1 MTAHDPD
8 ISSPAADRTSVYR
21 ALDTMPQMVW
31 STRPDGFHDYYNR
44 RWYEFTGVPE
54 GSTDG
59 EGWNDIFH
67 PDDQV
72 EAWRKWR
79 EALATGD
86 LYEIEYRLRRRDGV
100 YRWVLGRALP
110 VRDASGAIERW
121 YGTCTDIDDL
131 KTVERRLNRSEERFG
146 SLVAATDAVVWSAG
160 PDGGF
165 GSPQP
170 RWMAFTG
177 QDEAAACGWGW
188 LAAIHPED
196 RSVTAQDW
204 SRALVTRSLYETSH
218 RLRRHDGVYRAM
230 LVRAT
235 PLIGADGTVEEWVG
249 IHTDVTA
256 LREAETALRRLNET
270 LEVKVGQRTAELARA
285 RKALEVTNRGLET
298 AVRTRTADLETANE
312 ELKRFAYIV
321 GHDLRAPLVNI
332 LGFTSELEAARD
344 ALARFY
350 EEASATLPNLASP
363 DMDTL
368 FREDFDE
375 AIGFIRSSTEKMD
388 RLINAILTL
397 SRAERRMVHPEPI
410 AMGRFLSTLRGSFG
424 PSLGAVDG
432 DIEIDI
438 ALPDV
443 ISDRLALEQIFS
455 NLVENAIKYR
465 AEGRPARIR
474 IGGRLED
481 DRALFTVA
489 DNGRGIDAKDFE
501 RVFELFRR
509 AGVQDRPGEGIGLAH
524 VRALAR
530 KVGGRVTL
538 ASTLG
543 EGSVFTVE
551 LPRRLTQ
558 TFQASE

>member
-1 MTAHDPD
+1 MSP
-8 ISSPAADRTSVYR
+8 SSADRSSLHR

-31 STRPDGFHDYYNR
+31 STRPDGFHDYYNQ
-44 RWYEFTGVPE
+44 RWYDFTGVPE

-59 EGWNDIFH
+59 AGWNDIFH
-67 PDDQV
+67 PHDQAD
-72 EAWRKWR
+72 AWRKWR
-79 EALATGD
+79 HALATGD
-86 LYEIEYRLRRRDGV
+86 LYEIEYRLRRHDGV

-110 VRDASGAIERW
+110 IRDAQGVIERW

-146 SLVAATDAVVWSAG
+146 SLVAATDAVVWSAAA
-160 PDGGF
+160 DGGF
-165 GSPQP
+165 DRPQP

-177 QDEAAACGWGW
+177 QDEHAAAGWGW

-196 RSVTAQDW
+196 RSTTAQDW
-204 SRALVTRSLYETSH
+204 SRALVSRALYQTSH

-235 PLIGADGTVEEWVG
+235 PLVGADGSVEEWVG
-249 IHTDVTA
+249 IHTDVTD
-256 LREAETALRRLNET
+256 LKEAENALRRLNET
-270 LEVKVGQRTAELARA
+270 LEVKVGQRTAELVRA
-285 RKALEVTNRGLET
+285 RKVLEVTNQGLET
-298 AVRTRTADLETANE
+298 AVRARTADLQTANE
-312 ELKRFAYIV
+312 ELKRFAYII

-332 LGFTSELEAARD
+332 MGFTSELEAGRD
-344 ALARFY
+344 ALSGFY
-350 EEASATLPNLASP
+350 EAAIATVPALTSP
-363 DMDTL
+363 EIDRL
-368 FREDFDE
+368 FKEDFDE

-397 SRAERRMVHPEPI
+397 SRAERRMVTPEAI
-410 AMGRFLSTLRGSFG
+410 DMQAFLSTLRGSFG
-424 PSLGAVDG
+424 PSLAAVDG
-432 DIEIDI
+432 AVEIDPD
-438 ALPDV
+438 LPEV
-443 ISDRLALEQIFS
+443 VSDRLALEQIFS
-455 NLVENAIKYR
+455 NLTENAIKYR
-465 AEGRPARIR
+465 AENRPVRIR
-474 IGGRLED
+474 IGGRLSDE
-481 DRALFTVA
+481 RAVFTVA
-489 DNGRGIDAKDFE
+489 DNGRGIDPKDFE

-543 EGSVFTVE
+543 EGTVFTLD
-551 LPRRLTQ
+551 LPRRISQ